1 MMLIKNMN
9 ITILNLLIPQTM
21 HSRKLKNME
30 KKINIHIQSMAMV
43 KSTKSYG
50 YLPTIQI
57 QKQICAIK
65 MMKLCCLF
73 ES

>member
-9 ITILNLLIPQTM
+9 ITILNLLILQTM
-21 HSRKLKNME
+21 HSRKLRNME

-43 KSTKSYG
+43 KSTKSYR